1 MFRSIFSFFGGI
13 FALLTLGAALAAI
26 MMVGVFFAYGKD
38 LPDHEQL
45 ATYEPATISRVY
57 SIDGRVMDEF
67 AQERRFFT
75 PEDEI
80 PLMIKQAF
88 ISAEDKNFYDHAGYD
103 PAGIAKAIYDAANG
117 APLRGASTIT
127 QQVMK
132 NFLLDGTRSVERKIK
147 EIILASRIE
156 NTLEKD
162 DILELYLNEIFLGQ
176 NSYGVTAAAETYFGK
191 PLEQVNLEEAA
202 YLAALPK
209 APSKYHPVREKEAA
223 LNRRNFVLR
232 EMFENGYIEKE
243 AYETAKASELRTVQS
258 GDFVSVRSLRP
269 PRSYFTDEIR
279 RQLSKSFGEEE
290 FFTGGMAVR
299 ATMDPDLQRLAEN
312 ALRAGLEEY
321 DRERAP
327 YRGPLGQVENINSV
341 DTDAW
346 RDELAALIDL
356 PRDIEGWNLAVVRQ
370 VTDEGAII
378 GIEGFAEAEGQALSL
393 KRELKWVKNREDAEG
408 NSTRSRTP
416 SDLWAKGDIIHVAA
430 DRGDDGAITGWS
442 LRQIPELQGAFM
454 AMDTETGRVLA
465 MQGGFSYQSSVFN
478 RATQAL
484 RQPGSSFKPFVYA
497 AALDSGYSPVSIIV
511 DAPIE
516 IDTPQGVWRPKNSSN
531 KFYGPAPM
539 RVGIEQSRNLMTI
552 RLAQDV
558 GMEVIAGYTKRF
570 GVYDDM
576 QPLLSASLGAQE
588 TTLFQMVSS
597 YAMFANGGERVH
609 PTLVDRVQ
617 DRFGR
622 NLFVHD
628 QRNCVDCGPTNITE
642 GLGPRILS
650 NRERV
655 LDPVTAYRLTSMMRG
670 VVERGTATRVR
681 INGVPIAGK
690 TGTTNDAK
698 DVWFI
703 GFTLNIVAGC
713 YMGFDEPR
721 TLGRGAFGGRMCG
734 PVFKAFM
741 EEAIKKY
748 GAGKFTVPKDTYF
761 AKFDRYSGAQLPSD
775 ETGSHVV
782 AELFRKG
789 EDPLSSAGLLIIDG
803 GFSTSTDIEIFEGF
817 GIAGAVG
824 GDSIIV
830 NGDGE
835 ETTIPSNAGF
845 GSITAG
851 GVY

>member
-1 MFRSIFSFFGGI
+1 MIRSFFSFFGGI
-13 FALLTLGAALAAI
+13 FALFTLGAALAAI
-26 MMVGVFFAYGKD
+26 LAVGVFFAYGKD

-57 SIDGRVMDEF
+57 SIDGRVVDEF

-80 PLMIKQAF
+80 PAMIKQAF

-103 PAGIAKAIYDAANG
+103 PAGIAKAVYDAAQG

-191 PLEQVNLEEAA
+191 PLEDVTLEEAA

-209 APSKYHPVREKEAA
+209 APSKYHPVREREAA
-223 LNRRNFVLR
+223 LGRRNFVLR
-232 EMFENGYIEKE
+232 EMFENGYIEE
-243 AYETAKASELRTVQS
+243 DVYQTAKASDLKTVQS
-258 GDFVSVRSLRP
+258 GDFVSARSLRP

-312 ALRAGLEEY
+312 ALRQGLEVY
-321 DRERAP
+321 DRERSP
-327 YRGPLGQVENINSV
+327 YRGPVATFEDVSVVES
-341 DTDAW
+341 DAW
-346 RDELAALIDL
+346 RDALTRMIDL
-356 PRDIEGWNLAVVRQ
+356 PRDVEGWNLAVVKA
-370 VTDEGAII
+370 VTETGAVI
-378 GIEGFAEAEGQALSL
+378 GIEGVAENDNQVLSL
-393 KRELKWVKNREDAEG
+393 NKEKKWAANREYEDG
-408 NSTRSRTP
+408 TRVRVRAS
-416 SDLWAKGDIIHVAA
+416 SDLWAKGDIIHVKAE
-430 DRGDDGAITGWS
+430 RGDDGAVTAWS

-465 MQGGFSYQSSVFN
+465 MQGGFSYQYSVFN

-497 AALDSGYSPVSIIV
+497 AALDSGYSPISIIV

-516 IDTPQGVWRPKNSSN
+516 IDTPQGVWRPKNASN
-531 KFYGPAPM
+531 QFYGPAPM
-539 RVGIEQSRNLMTI
+539 RVGIEQSRNLMTV

-558 GMEVIAGYTKRF
+558 GMDVIAGYAKRF
-570 GVYDDM
+570 GVYDNM

-628 QRNCVDCGPTNITE
+628 RRDCIDCEAGEITA
-642 GLGPRILS
+642 GLGPRIVS

-670 VVERGTATRVR
+670 VVDRGTATRVR
-681 INGVPIAGK
+681 MNGVQLAGK

-703 GFTLNIVAGC
+703 GFTRNIVAGC
-713 YMGFDEPR
+713 YMGFDDPR
-721 TLGRGAFGGRMCG
+721 SLGRGAFGGRMCG

-741 EEAIKKY
+741 EEAVKKY
-748 GAGKFTVPKDTYF
+748 GSGKFEVPENTYF
-761 AKFDRYSGAQLPSD
+761 AKFDRFSGAQLPS
-775 ETGSHVV
+775 GASGPNVI
-782 AELFRKG
+782 AELFRTG
-789 EDPLSSAGLLIIDG
+789 EDPLDSAGLLVIDG
-803 GFSTSTDIEIFEGF
+803 GFSASADIEIFEGY
-817 GIAGAVG
+817 GISGATTDKVVTSG
-824 GDSIIV
+824 GKQK
-830 NGDGE
+830 
-835 ETTIPSNAGF
+835 TISGNAGF
-845 GSITAG
+845 GSITSG

>member
-1 MFRSIFSFFGGI
+1 MFRGIFSFFGGI
-13 FALLTLGAALAAI
+13 FALATLGAAMAAVLA
-26 MMVGVFFAYGKD
+26 VGIFFAYGKD

-80 PLMIKQAF
+80 PAIIKQAF
-88 ISAEDKNFYDHAGYD
+88 ISAEDKNFYNHAGYD
-103 PAGIAKAIYDAANG
+103 PAGIAKAVYDAAQG

-191 PLEQVNLEEAA
+191 PLEDVTLEEAA

-209 APSKYHPVREKEAA
+209 APSKYHPVREREAA
-223 LNRRNFVLR
+223 VGRRNFVLK
-232 EMFENGYIEKE
+232 EMFENGYISE
-243 AYETAKASELRTVQS
+243 AAYQEARASDLMTVQS
-258 GDFVSVRSLRP
+258 GDFISARSLRP

-279 RQLSKSFGEEE
+279 RQLSRSFGEEE

-299 ATMDPDLQRLAEN
+299 ATMDPELQRLAEA
-312 ALRAGLEEY
+312 ALREGLETY

-327 YRGPLGQVENINSV
+327 YRGPLGQLEDLSLL
-341 DTDAW
+341 DSDAW
-346 RDELAALIDL
+346 RKALADQIDL
-356 PRDIEGWNLAVVRQ
+356 PRDIEGWNLAVVKGL
-370 VTDEGAII
+370 TDTGAII
-378 GIEGFAEAEGQALSL
+378 GVEGFADADGQSLSL
-393 KRELKWVKNREDAEG
+393 KREVKWAANREFEDG
-408 NSTRSRTP
+408 QKIRVRKP
-416 SDLWAKGDIIHVAA
+416 SDLWAKGDIILVKPE
-430 DRGDDGAITGWS
+430 RGDDGAITAWS

-465 MQGGFSYQSSVFN
+465 MQGGFSYQFSVFN

-516 IDTPQGVWRPKNSSN
+516 IDTPQGVWRPKNASN
-531 KFYGPAPM
+531 QFYGPAPM
-539 RVGIEQSRNLMTI
+539 RVGIEQSRNLMTV

-558 GMEVIAGYTKRF
+558 GMDVVAGYARRF
-570 GVYDDM
+570 GVYDNM

-588 TTLFQMVSS
+588 TTLFKMVSS
-597 YAMFANGGERVH
+597 YAMFANGGERVE

-628 QRNCVDCGPTNITE
+628 KRDCVDCKTDQITE
-642 GLGPRILS
+642 GLGPRIIT

-670 VVERGTATRVR
+670 VVDRGTATGVR
-681 INGVPIAGK
+681 MKGVQLAGK

-703 GFTLNIVAGC
+703 GFTRNIVAGC
-713 YMGFDEPR
+713 YMGFDDPR
-721 TLGRGAFGGRMCG
+721 SLGRGAFGGRMCG

-741 EEAIKKY
+741 EEAVKKY
-748 GAGKFTVPKDTYF
+748 GSGKFEQPEDTYF
-761 AKFDRYSGAQLPSD
+761 AKFDRFSGVQLASNASGPNVIS
-775 ETGSHVV
+775 
-782 AELFRKG
+782 ELFRKG
-789 EDPLSSAGLLIIDG
+789 EDPLDSAGLLVIDG
-803 GFSTSTDIEIFEGF
+803 GFSASADIEIFEGY
-817 GIAGAVG
+817 GIAGATSDKV
-824 GDSIIV
+824 V
-830 NGDGE
+830 NSNGQQK
-835 ETTIPSNAGF
+835 TISGNAGF
-845 GSITAG
+845 GSITSG
-851 GVY
+851 GTY